1 MLQNEFSAEQLEA
14 GIRRVKEYKPP
25 LAGVL
30 DAFAG
35 VLTARNAVKR
45 DALRPAAS
53 EMRIDMERLAAGV
66 PVLAN
71 LDVSALFSGL
81 PVGMA
86 RMLDALACSF
96 PNLAGEIS
104 RLRGLM
110 DEAPEAPAKWLE
122 LLIRGETGLYGDL
135 AGELET
141 EYDTVRFIIEQG
153 LKPYCEACA
162 VILAPHVEQMR
173 WDRGYCPVCGAFPD
187 ATYLRKG
194 KEDYEYL
201 VAHGGQ
207 RWLHCSLCSH
217 EWRLRRMV
225 CPFCENEDADS
236 LEYFQPAELEH
247 ERIYVCHKCR
257 RYVTCID
264 VSQLVDVP
272 PGDLL
277 PFELLHMDL
286 IAQQKGYI
294 PMAWSMWN
302 ATAG

>member
-1 MLQNEFSAEQLEA
+1 VQL
-14 GIRRVKEYKPP
+14 
-25 LAGVL
+25 
-30 DAFAG
+30 
-35 VLTARNAVKR
+35 
-45 DALRPAAS
+45 
-53 EMRIDMERLAAGV
+53 DMERLAAGV
-66 PVLAN
+66 PALSN
-71 LDVSALFSGL
+71 IDVGEWFSGM
-81 PVGMA
+81 PEGM
-86 RMLDALACSF
+86 RKVLDALAGSF
-96 PNLAGEIS
+96 PNLANEIAE
-104 RLRGLM
+104 LQVFV
-110 DEAPEAPAKWLE
+110 EKTPEAPARWLE
-122 LLIRGETGLYGDL
+122 LVVRGETGLYGDL
-135 AGELET
+135 AGELQT
-141 EYDTVRFIIEQG
+141 GLDTARFIVEQG

-162 VILAPHVEQMR
+162 AILAPQVEEMR
-173 WDRGYCPVCGAFPD
+173 WDKGYCPVCGAFPD
-187 ATYLRKG
+187 STYLRKG
-194 KEDYEYL
+194 KEDFEYL

-225 CPFCENEDADS
+225 CPFCENEDAES

-286 IAQQKGYI
+286 IAQQKGYT
-294 PMAWSMWN
+294 PMAWNMWN